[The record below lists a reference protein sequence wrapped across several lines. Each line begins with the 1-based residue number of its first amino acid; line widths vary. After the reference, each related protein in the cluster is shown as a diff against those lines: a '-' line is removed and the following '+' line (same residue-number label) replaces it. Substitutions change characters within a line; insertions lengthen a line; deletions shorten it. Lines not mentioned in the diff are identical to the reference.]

1 MKANSVKYVQVFLN
15 LFHFSYVLLH
25 VAKAPISTNATPEEN
40 NALPADAVVAEW
52 ELSVIET
59 FVHASQLIGVPK
71 SVGQIFGLLYCRE
84 NPLPMDSIIESLG
97 ISKGSA
103 SMGLK
108 TLRQIGAVKTVFV
121 IGDRRDHYSPE
132 LRLRK
137 LVSGFISDQVQ
148 PHLDSGSERLKHM
161 ESLLEE
167 IPEEQRK
174 FAEQRIQSL
183 GSWHS
188 KMTTILP
195 IVRKLL

>member
-1 MKANSVKYVQVFLN
+1 M
-15 LFHFSYVLLH
+15 
-25 VAKAPISTNATPEEN
+25 
-40 NALPADAVVAEW
+40 DEW

-59 FVHASQLIGVPK
+59 FVHAAQLIGVPK
-71 SVGQIFGLLYCRE
+71 SVGQIYGVLYCRE
-84 NPLPMDSIIESLG
+84 EPLTMDSIMALLG

-108 TLRQIGAVKTVFV
+108 TLRQIGAVKTVFM
-121 IGDRRDHYSPE
+121 IGDRRDYYTPE

-148 PHLDSGSERLKHM
+148 PHLDSGVERLNHM
-161 ESLLEE
+161 DSLLRE
-167 IPEEQRK
+167 IPEDRRS
-174 FAEQRIQSL
+174 FAENRIQSL
-183 GSWHS
+183 RSWHN

>member
-1 MKANSVKYVQVFLN
+1 MPKASPQ
-15 LFHFSYVLLH
+15 S
-25 VAKAPISTNATPEEN
+25 N
-40 NALPADAVVAEW
+40 NASPTDEPASQNEAVQEW

-59 FVHASQLIGVPK
+59 FVHAAQLIGVPK
-71 SVGQIFGLLYCRE
+71 SVGQIYGLLYCRE
-84 NPLPMDSIIESLG
+84 NPLPMDHIMDALG

-148 PHLDSGSERLKHM
+148 PHLDSGGERLKHM

-167 IPEEQRK
+167 LPGDRRK

-183 GSWHS
+183 GSWHG

-195 IVRKLL
+195 ILRKLL